1 MKVPVEDRLKLRFKE
16 IFAVLALVPDRQ
28 SLNQNYL

>member
-16 IFAVLALVPDRQ
+16 ILAVLALVPDRQ
-28 SLNQNYL
+28 SLSQNYL